1 MHYVYGTHRYAV
13 GLFQIYVEA
22 ILRFLK
28 TIPAELTI
36 SVVDSSTLVKTH
48 QKDTF
53 FVHLFVVCV
62 LCSETNMSNLK
73 RRHFLKQR
81 GQKEM

>member
-48 QKDTF
+48 QIDMFLYTF
-53 FVHLFVVCV
+53 LSSVC
-62 LCSETNMSNLK
+62 SALK
-73 RRHFLKQR
+73 LICQI
-81 GQKEM
+81 